1 MNVTIKNLDPQNP
14 ASMARAR
21 EGLERLTSLPPGM
34 SKHIL
39 EFAISA
45 APVEEEAPV
54 GAPASTPPAD
64 PLAIYGAKTR
74 LFLELMTAR
83 VEKHGLATLAEVAN
97 DMGIPLDA
105 ARAHLRNAG
114 RTASAHNVSLPVHP
128 TWQPEHG
135 YNVYRA
141 NAE

>member
-1 MNVTIKNLDPQNP
+1 
-14 ASMARAR
+14 
-21 EGLERLTSLPPGM
+21 
-34 SKHIL
+34 
-39 EFAISA
+39 
-45 APVEEEAPV
+45 VEEEAP
-54 GAPASTPPAD
+54 AITSAD

-83 VEKHGLATLAEVAN
+83 IERHGLATLAEVAN
-97 DMGIPLDA
+97 DMGISLDA